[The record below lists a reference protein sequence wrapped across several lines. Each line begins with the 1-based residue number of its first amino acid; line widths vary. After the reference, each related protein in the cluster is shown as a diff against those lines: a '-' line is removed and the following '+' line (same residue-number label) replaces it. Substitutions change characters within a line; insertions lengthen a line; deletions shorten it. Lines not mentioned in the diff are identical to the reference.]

1 MIDNALIADAN
12 VEPPRVH
19 NVSLLR
25 VLHALCVSLPNL
37 REVAVFLDHIICT
50 VILSHN
56 DTAILNNTSL
66 QSFNVI
72 LSFTSTKE

>member
-12 VEPPRVH
+12 VKPPRVH
-19 NVSLLR
+19 DISLLR
-25 VLHALCVSLPNL
+25 VLHTLCVCLPNL
-37 REVAVFLDHIICT
+37 REVTVLLDHIICT

>member
-56 DTAILNNTSL
+56 DTAIFNDASF

-72 LSFTSTKE
+72 FGLASTKE